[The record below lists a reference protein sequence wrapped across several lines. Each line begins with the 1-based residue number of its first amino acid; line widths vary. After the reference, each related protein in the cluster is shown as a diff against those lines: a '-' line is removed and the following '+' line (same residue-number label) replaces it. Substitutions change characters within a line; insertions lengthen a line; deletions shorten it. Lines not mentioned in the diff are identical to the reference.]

1 MTVIES
7 GKVTV
12 VSVLADWNADS
23 PILVVP
29 ARTEY
34 VAPVFAGG

>member
-12 VSVLADWNADS
+12 VSVVTDWNADS

-29 ARTEY
+29 AGTEY
-34 VAPVFAGG
+34 VATVFAGG